1 MHGTTNNSLAARAG
15 SWSARHK
22 KKAIFGWIAFVVLT
36 IVIGGS
42 AGMKNLSDE
51 DYGEGESGRAD
62 KIHNAAFKDGAEESV
77 LVQAKA
83 GGDVTKLR
91 AAVDDVT
98 RTVKGFESVRLTET
112 QISEDRSSML
122 VGFELPGDD
131 EDEHE
136 QQIGPIMAAVDEV
149 QDRNPGVFVGQFGD
163 ASAGKALNEQFED
176 DFTKAETLSIPIT
189 LAILLLAFGAL
200 VAAGLPVILALTS
213 VGASIGI
220 VSLLSQ
226 LLPVDEAISSVILLI
241 GMAVGVDYALFYLR
255 REREERAKGRDT
267 LEAIDIAA
275 ATSGRAVLVSGM
287 TVLIAM
293 AGMFLTGNGTFVSF
307 AMGTMVVV
315 AVAMVGSL
323 TVLPATMAALGTKV
337 DKGRIPF
344 LHRVKRADGESR
356 VWNAILTPVLKRP
369 AIAATLATAL
379 LVALTI
385 PAFDMKTANS
395 GLGDISRDVPIMKT
409 YDRMQAAFPGGQVPA
424 VVVVKADDVRAP
436 AVQQGLKQL
445 EQDALLTGKMEKP
458 TTLAVSPDHTVAA
471 LSIPVQG
478 DGTDDR
484 SIAAIQDLRDLV
496 PQTIGRAAGVEDA
509 AVTGMTAGS
518 KDFTDAMM
526 STAPLVFVFVLS
538 LAFLLLLVT
547 FRSIVITIKAIVL
560 NLLSVGAAY
569 GVLVLVFQK
578 GVGADLLGVDPSSM
592 EAITSWLPL
601 FLFVILFGL
610 SMDYHVFILS
620 RIREAFDGGMTTED
634 AVAHGIKTTASV
646 VTSAAL
652 VMIAVFAIFGSLSF
666 VDMKQ
671 MGVGLAAAVLIDATI
686 IRGVLLPAT
695 MKLLGDW
702 NWYLPAPLEKRLPA
716 APAHA

>member
-1 MHGTTNNSLAARAG
+1 MHGTTNTSLAARAG

-22 KKAIFGWIAFVVLT
+22 KKAILGWVAVVVLT
-36 IVIGGS
+36 IVIGSS

-51 DYGEGESGRAD
+51 DYGEGQSGRAD
-62 KIHNAAFKDGAEESV
+62 KVYNDAFAKSAEESV
-77 LVQAKA
+77 LVQSKA
-83 GGDVTKLR
+83 GDQTKLR

-98 RTVKGFESVRLTET
+98 KTIKGFDTVKLTET
-112 QISEDRSSML
+112 QISEDKKSML

-131 EDEHE
+131 ESKQET
-136 QQIGPIMAAVDEV
+136 QIVPILAAVDQA

-163 ASAGKALNEQFED
+163 ASAGKALSEQFED
-176 DFTKAETLSIPIT
+176 DFSKAETLSLPIT
-189 LAILLLAFGAL
+189 LAILLFAFGAL
-200 VAAGLPVILALTS
+200 VAAGLPLLLALTS

-255 REREERAKGRDT
+255 REREEREKGRST

-275 ATSGRAVLVSGM
+275 ATSGRAILVSGM

-307 AMGTMVVV
+307 AMGTIVVV

-344 LHRVKRADGESR
+344 LHRLKRSDGESR
-356 VWNAILTPVLKRP
+356 IWNAILTPVLRRP
-369 AIAATLATAL
+369 GISAALATAL
-379 LVALTI
+379 LVALAI
-385 PAFDMKTANS
+385 PALGMKTANS
-395 GLGDISRDVPIMKT
+395 GLGDISRQVPIMKT

-424 VVVVKADDVRAP
+424 VVVVKADDVRTQ
-436 AVQQGLKQL
+436 AVQDGLKQL
-445 EQDALLTGKMEKP
+445 ESDALLTGKMEKP
-458 TTLAVSPDHTVAA
+458 TTLATSPDHTVAA

-478 DGTDDR
+478 DGTDDK
-484 SIAAIQDLRDLV
+484 SIAALQDLRDLV
-496 PQTIGRAAGVEDA
+496 PQTIGKAAGVQDA

-526 STAPLVFVFVLS
+526 GTAPLVFVFVLS

-547 FRSIVITIKAIVL
+547 FRSIVIPIKAIVL

-592 EAITSWLPL
+592 QAITSWLPL

-620 RIREAFDGGMTTED
+620 RIREAYDGGMTTED
-634 AVAHGIKTTASV
+634 AVAHGIKTTAGV
-646 VTSAAL
+646 VTSAAF
-652 VMIAVFAIFGSLSF
+652 VMIAVFAIFGTLSF

-702 NWYLPAPLEKRLPA
+702 NWYLPAPLARRLPEVA
-716 APAHA
+716 AHA